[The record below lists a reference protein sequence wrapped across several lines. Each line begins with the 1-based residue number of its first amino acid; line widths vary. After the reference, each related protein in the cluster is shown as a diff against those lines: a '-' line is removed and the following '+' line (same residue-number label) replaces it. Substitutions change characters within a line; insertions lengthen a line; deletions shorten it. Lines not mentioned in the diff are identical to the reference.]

1 VASHQNLPIYS
12 PQRNCFSIALG
23 VSRPLSA
30 ARAHLCCMDTATS
43 HQPGIEAAAED
54 GLGPVFTTS
63 QLAAHLG
70 VSVQTLYDLRNQG
83 RGPRG
88 FRVGREMRFRLCEVH
103 AWLQR
108 MEEADADR
116 HPGDDR

>member
-1 VASHQNLPIYS
+1 MAGHQKLPIYS
-12 PQRNCFSIALG
+12 ARGSCLSGALG
-23 VSRPLSA
+23 SSRPLSA
-30 ARAHLCCMDTATS
+30 ARAHLFVMDTVTR
-43 HQPGIEAAAED
+43 HQPGIEASAGD

-88 FRVGREMRFRLCEVH
+88 FRVGRELRFRLCEVH
-103 AWLQR
+103 AWLER

-116 HPGDDR
+116 HPADDR

>member
-1 VASHQNLPIYS
+1 MAGHQKLPIYS
-12 PQRNCFSIALG
+12 PRRGCLSAGLG
-23 VSRPLSA
+23 ASWPPSA
-30 ARAHLCCMDTATS
+30 ARAHLCVMDTATS
-43 HQPGIEAAAED
+43 RQLDTEGSAED

-88 FRVGREMRFRLCEVH
+88 FRVGRELRFRLCEVH
-103 AWLQR
+103 AWLER

-116 HPGDDR
+116 HPADNR

>member
-1 VASHQNLPIYS
+1 MASHQKLPIYS
-12 PQRNCFSIALG
+12 PRRVCLSAGLGASRAPSAAHVHLG
-23 VSRPLSA
+23 V
-30 ARAHLCCMDTATS
+30 MDTVT
-43 HQPGIEAAAED
+43 HRQPDTEASAED
-54 GLGPVFTTS
+54 GLGPIFTTS

-88 FRVGREMRFRLCEVH
+88 FRVGRELRFRLCEVH
-103 AWLQR
+103 AWLER

-116 HPGDDR
+116 HPADDR